1 MTAAATILR
10 TDMLGNILK
19 DQADTP
25 VAFHTDALAL
35 SWASYDRFQT
45 HGTRWAD
52 LNLMT
57 ATEEC
62 HEQARLT
69 RSYYL
74 GRYALQV
81 LANGKCSE
89 YQRKTYEFLNTGHVL
104 HRDIGLI
111 YKLPYFYQEDQAL
124 DQLAQ
129 DPDLRQPPVRDNTK
143 QYQYWP
149 TIHQLTPFRTI
160 LESRQGGENTLYLWV
175 TENQEL
181 VLWRVKQSNPLAT
194 MVQDLFERDSICI
207 SGAYCRS
214 SQPRATGTLHF
225 YNLVRPMLA

>member
-10 TDMLGNILK
+10 TDMLGNFLE
-19 DQADTP
+19 DRADDP
-25 VAFHTDALAL
+25 AEFATDPLAL
-35 SWASYDRFQT
+35 SWASYDRFQS

-52 LNLMT
+52 LDLMT
-57 ATEEC
+57 ATEAC

-81 LANGKCSE
+81 LAKGRCSE
-89 YQRKTYEFLNTGHVL
+89 YQRKTYEFLNTGHIL
-104 HRDIGLI
+104 RRDIGLI

-129 DPDLRQPPVRDNTK
+129 HADLREPSEVTRSIYPWHATHR
-143 QYQYWP
+143 
-149 TIHQLTPFRTI
+149 LTPFGTI
-160 LESRQGGENTLYLWV
+160 LESRQAGENTLYLWV

-181 VLWRVKQSNPLAT
+181 VLWRVKQSNPLLT
-194 MVQDLFERDSICI
+194 MVQDLFERESIRI
-207 SGAYCRS
+207 TGAYCRT
-214 SQPRATGTLHF
+214 SQQRVTGTLHF